1 MKQASSN
8 GDNGC
13 SFSFHSIQSFR
24 KKLGISVIEGWLYP
38 LNNRRLLKRFYL
50 AALGAILAACVSPL
64 LPVSAQAFCF
74 EEAGSQYNINPQLLQ
89 SIARVESGL
98 NPKAVNIN
106 KNGSADF
113 GLMQINEA
121 WLNVLHLNREYLLS
135 DPCYNVMTGAR
146 ILRACIDRCG
156 YTWEA
161 VGCYNAT
168 GRSKRVDYSWKIYR
182 ELKKEAAKNTKMVKK
197 NESMPG
203 TDRSD
208 RSFYFKV
215 RNVNE
220 SEINGEP

>member
-1 MKQASSN
+1 M
-8 GDNGC
+8 
-13 SFSFHSIQSFR
+13 
-24 KKLGISVIEGWLYP
+24 IEGWLYP

-50 AALGAILAACVSPL
+50 AALGAILAACIPFL

-146 ILRACIDRCG
+146 ILRACIGRCG

-208 RSFYFKV
+208 RSFHFKV

>member
-1 MKQASSN
+1 
-8 GDNGC
+8 
-13 SFSFHSIQSFR
+13 
-24 KKLGISVIEGWLYP
+24 VIEGWLYP

-50 AALGAILAACVSPL
+50 AVLGVTLSASILFL

-74 EEAGSQYNINPQLLQ
+74 EEAGAQYSISSQLLQ
-89 SIARVESGL
+89 SIAHVESGL

-113 GLMQINEA
+113 GLMQINAA
-121 WLNVLHLNREYLLS
+121 WLNVLHLNREELLS

-146 ILRACIDRCG
+146 ILRACIDRYG

-168 GRSKRVDYSWKIYR
+168 GLSKRVDYSWKIYQ
-182 ELKKEAAKNTKMVKK
+182 ELKKRAANNTKMVGK
-197 NESMPG
+197 NESLPE

-208 RSFYFKV
+208 RSFHFKV
-215 RNVNE
+215 RSVNE